1 MSHVLAGN
9 SAHRVTHQAS
19 HPRRK
24 DHLMGSIESFLPGL
38 ATGSAA
44 VNTGSQVVDGGGD
57 LAASVLGFFG
67 DIVKTVTETLGS

>member
-1 MSHVLAGN
+1 MSPVLAGN

-24 DHLMGSIESFLPGL
+24 DHLMGSIETFLPGL

-44 VNTGSQVVDGGGD
+44 VNTGSAVVDGGAD
-57 LAASVLGFFG
+57 LFASVLGFFG
-67 DIVKTVTETLGS
+67 DLVAQATGSLTE

>member
-1 MSHVLAGN
+1 
-9 SAHRVTHQAS
+9 
-19 HPRRK
+19 
-24 DHLMGSIESFLPGL
+24 MGSIESFLPGL